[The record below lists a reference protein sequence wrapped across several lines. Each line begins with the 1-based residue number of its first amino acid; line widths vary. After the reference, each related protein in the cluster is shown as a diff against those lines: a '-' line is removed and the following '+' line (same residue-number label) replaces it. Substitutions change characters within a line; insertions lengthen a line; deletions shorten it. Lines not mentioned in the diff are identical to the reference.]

1 MPAYQ
6 AVLLKEGNFDQGATA
21 GTIDTT
27 SGIGCVQRA
36 MGGANQPLA
45 GGIKK
50 TVRLKVHFHG
60 NVAAA
65 IQISVHFSPEADG
78 KRPATLPLVQHVK
91 GHRQATF
98 LQVSR
103 MTQRDQPA
111 RQAFSSIQRCRLWAE
126 SAIYKGLSAAKAL
139 ASWAP

>member
-21 GTIDTT
+21 GAIYAT

-50 TVRLKVHFHG
+50 TVRLKVHFHSHM
-60 NVAAA
+60 AAA
-65 IQISVHFSPEADG
+65 VQVSVHFSFEANS
-78 KRPATLPLVQHVK
+78 KCPTTLPLVQHIK

-98 LQVSR
+98 LQVGR
-103 MTQRDQPA
+103 IA
-111 RQAFSSIQRCRLWAE
+111 
-126 SAIYKGLSAAKAL
+126 
-139 ASWAP
+139 